1 VKVLVVDDARMMR
14 RVIADVVTAAGH
26 DVVGEAPDGATAL
39 GLIPRL
45 RPDLITLDIEMPGMS
60 GIDVLRH
67 VMANTP
73 TKTILVSSL
82 TTAGAD
88 ITLEGLSLGAV
99 DFVPKPSALTG
110 LDGFTDHLEH
120 TLRAAVHARLRAT
133 HGSPGRR
140 SVSPRPAGGSIR
152 VPRLMVVASSTGGP
166 DALTRFFGAFSS
178 APTAPVLV
186 VQHMPP
192 EFTGRLA
199 ARLDSR
205 MPFSVVEAVDNDRVA
220 PGKVLIAP
228 GNRHLGYR
236 PGRVTLLDTPAI
248 GRLRPAA
255 DVTLEQVAHEVGS
268 ETLVVVLSGMGKDG
282 LEGSRRVVEAGGQV
296 IAQDAETSA
305 VYGMPRAVVEAGL
318 ATLVASP
325 EELAGAVERAT
336 RRGAA

>member
-1 VKVLVVDDARMMR
+1 
-14 RVIADVVTAAGH
+14 
-26 DVVGEAPDGATAL
+26 
-39 GLIPRL
+39 
-45 RPDLITLDIEMPGMS
+45 
-60 GIDVLRH
+60 
-67 VMANTP
+67 
-73 TKTILVSSL
+73 
-82 TTAGAD
+82 
-88 ITLEGLSLGAV
+88 
-99 DFVPKPSALTG
+99 
-110 LDGFTDHLEH
+110 
-120 TLRAAVHARLRAT
+120 
-133 HGSPGRR
+133 
-140 SVSPRPAGGSIR
+140 
-152 VPRLMVVASSTGGP
+152 
-166 DALTRFFGAFSS
+166 
-178 APTAPVLV
+178 
-186 VQHMPP
+186 MPP